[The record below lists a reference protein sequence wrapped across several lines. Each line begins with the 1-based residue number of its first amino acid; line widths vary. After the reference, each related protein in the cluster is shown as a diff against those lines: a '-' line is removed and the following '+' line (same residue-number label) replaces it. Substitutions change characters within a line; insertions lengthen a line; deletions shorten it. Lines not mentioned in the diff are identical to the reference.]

1 MFLYDTPPCKDCK
14 KRCLS
19 CHTAC
24 ADYKN
29 WKVEHDNKRTE
40 ISAKQKTEN
49 EILAARIEFSENY
62 RRKTKGK
69 RK

>member
-1 MFLYDTPPCKDCK
+1 MFIYDTPPCKDCK
-14 KRCLS
+14 KREMF
-19 CHTAC
+19 CHTTC
-24 ADYKN
+24 EEYKN
-29 WKVEHDNKRTE
+29 WKVEHDNKRAK
-40 ISAKQKTEN
+40 ISAKRKTAN

>member
-14 KRCLS
+14 KRCLA
-19 CHTAC
+19 CHTVC
-24 ADYKN
+24 EDYKN

-49 EILAARIEFSENY
+49 EILAAKIEFSENY

>member
-14 KRCLS
+14 KRCMA
-19 CHTAC
+19 CHTVC
-24 ADYKN
+24 EKYKK
-29 WKVEHDNKRTE
+29 WKTEHDNKKAE
-40 ISAKQKTEN
+40 IAAKRKTEN
-49 EILAARIEFSENY
+49 EILAAKLEFSENY